1 MPLDIAALERIIEI
15 IASATA
21 AIVAAYKIPEL
32 YQAIESASQ
41 KRRLE
46 AKKAESDARQAEED
60 LKKSFAEREQIHLSI
75 NDALTKQLQDNNGTM
90 MKLMDEVSELRM
102 QVSELQDEIR
112 NLRSYF
118 DKHNIPYPH
127 GARRVN
133 DRDGATRPLTG
144 LSAK

>member
-112 NLRSYF
+112 KNKNKR
-118 DKHNIPYPH
+118 N
-127 GARRVN
+127 
-133 DRDGATRPLTG
+133 
-144 LSAK
+144 